1 MAEATTR
8 TRRAVFYGV
17 MALVIAAQ
25 VITLVELAGVTLRSV
40 PAVLGVVGVAVIA
53 AAFVGFRRG
62 EPEQRDL
69 GHWPLIGFG
78 VWAVWGALYF
88 GAAAITVPGTAR
100 TFDDFVL
107 DAMPLKPAFA
117 TVSLSVHVFSLLP
130 YCILPEPRLLR
141 RYMLGNLLLIGGCA
155 IFWVGLPVRLDHPAS
170 LDGVEGFGASMLRW
184 VYAHD
189 LTTNCFP
196 SAHTAITLYAAIAL
210 RKVSRAL
217 FWWGF
222 ASAALVT
229 VAVLSVR
236 QHYLGDTGMG
246 NTLAALMAWAV
257 SRPRAG
263 GSSTSSSAKPRAGA

>member
-1 MAEATTR
+1 MAGTTTPTTR
-8 TRRAVFYGV
+8 TRKAAFFAV
-17 MALVIAAQ
+17 MAVVICAQ
-25 VITLVELAGVTLRSV
+25 VVTFVELVGITLRSV
-40 PAVLGVVGVAVIA
+40 PAVLGIVGVVVIA
-53 AAFVGFRRG
+53 SAFVGYRRG
-62 EPEQRDL
+62 EAEARDL
-69 GHWPLIGFG
+69 QPWPLIGLG
-78 VWAVWGALYF
+78 VWAVWGGLYY

-107 DAMPLKPAFA
+107 AGMPLHPAFA
-117 TVSLSVHVFSLLP
+117 TVSISVHVFALLP

-170 LDGVEGFGASMLRW
+170 MDGVEGFGASMLRW
-184 VYAHD
+184 LYAHD

-196 SAHTAITLYAAIAL
+196 SAHTAIVLYAAIAF
-210 RKVSRAL
+210 RKVSKVL

-222 ASAALVT
+222 ATAALVT

-246 NTLAALMAWAV
+246 NMLAALMAWAV

-263 GSSTSSSAKPRAGA
+263 GSSSSTTRPLA